1 MEVKSHVHQA
11 SQPVEPHPA
20 LKQYYTDQT
29 RRPAFIRGLF
39 DRTAHYYDR
48 INLLLSWGMGDWYR
62 RHALQRAGLQP
73 GRRVLDV
80 ATGTGLVARQAVAL
94 TGSEDTV
101 FGLDV
106 SDSMLAEARRTL
118 KIHLIQGYAE
128 QLPFADASFDFLSMG
143 YALRHVTDLDATFR
157 EFHRVL
163 RSRGTLL
170 LLEISRPSS
179 RLRHTLLSIYL
190 GRVIP
195 WLSRWRT
202 SGDKEMQTLMHYYW
216 DTIEHCVPVETILQ
230 TLAGAGFVE
239 TGCTVDCGIFRAYG
253 GRKA

>member
-1 MEVKSHVHQA
+1 V
-11 SQPVEPHPA
+11 
-20 LKQYYTDQT
+20 
-29 RRPAFIRGLF
+29 LF
-39 DRTAHYYDR
+39 R
-48 INLLLSWGMGDWYR
+48 SM
-62 RHALQRAGLQP
+62 
-73 GRRVLDV
+73 RVLDV
-80 ATGTGLVARQAVAL
+80 ATGTGLVARQAVAV

-101 FGLDV
+101 VGLDV
-106 SDSMLAEARRTL
+106 SDSMLAEARHTL
-118 KIHLIQGYAE
+118 GIQLIQGNVE

-143 YALRHVTDLDATFR
+143 YALRHVIDLDVTFR

-163 RSRGTLL
+163 RSRGILL

-190 GRVIP
+190 GRMIP
-195 WLSRWRT
+195 WISRWV
-202 SGDKEMQTLMHYYW
+202 SGNQEMRTLMHYYW

-239 TGCTVDCGIFRAYG
+239 TGCAVDCGILRAYG